1 MVCSYCGKLIWR
13 KHHWEAA
20 DVSGRFCSRDC
31 AYHASCK
38 KSLEKSVEQ
47 YWLDRKMSEPPIKKD
62 GIYSCLEEAS
72 SSEKKDGIDVSRG
85 TDCRFGEM
93 SNITG
98 KNIRWSFN
106 KNKVSVYYDSIVN
119 NSPWQTGALRFGI
132 FTSPEKGFFNFNERA
147 SLPTERKHRDWKS
160 KPCFL
165 WGSPIFLGGLGQGQC
180 HLNGNIEIEI
190 PKEFFKKIPGDIYIS
205 VVLQEAERDYFGYA
219 GHWSNRTAWTAN
231 SPGVKDC
238 L

>member
-1 MVCSYCGKLIWR
+1 MTVCSYCGKLIWR
-13 KHHWEAA
+13 KYWEAEN
-20 DVSGRFCSRDC
+20 VSGRFCSWDC
-31 AYHASCK
+31 AFHAGYKKSRE
-38 KSLEKSVEQ
+38 KSLEQ
-47 YWLDRKMSEPPIKKD
+47 FWLDRKMSEPPLKEG

-72 SSEKKDGIDVSRG
+72 SFEKKNGIDVERG
-85 TDCRFGEM
+85 TDCIFWKM

-106 KNKVSVYYDSIVN
+106 QNKVSVYYDSIVN
-119 NSPWQTGALRFGI
+119 NSPWKTGALRFGI
-132 FTSPEKGFFNFNERA
+132 FTSPEKGFFNFNEAA
-147 SLPTERKHRDWKS
+147 SLPAERKHGDWKS
-160 KPCFL
+160 MPCFL
-165 WGSPIFLGGLGQGQC
+165 WGSPIFFSRLGQGQC

-205 VVLQEAERDYFGYA
+205 VVLQEAERNHGYA
-219 GHWSNRTAWTAN
+219 GYWGNRTAWTAN

>member
-1 MVCSYCGKLIWR
+1 MVCSHCGKLIWR
-13 KHHWEAA
+13 KYWEAA
-20 DVSGRFCSRDC
+20 DVSGRFCSMDC
-31 AYHASCK
+31 VYHARCK
-38 KSLEKSVEQ
+38 KSLEQ

-62 GIYSCLEEAS
+62 GIYSCLEEANS
-72 SSEKKDGIDVSRG
+72 FEKKNGIGVGRA
-85 TDCRFGEM
+85 TCCRFGEM

-132 FTSPEKGFFNFNERA
+132 FTSPEKGYFNFDQTP
-147 SLPTERKHRDWKS
+147 SLPTERKHGDWKS
-160 KPCFL
+160 MPCFL
-165 WGSPIFLGGLGQGQC
+165 WGSPIFFSRLGQGEC

>member
-1 MVCSYCGKLIWR
+1 MTVCSYCGKLIWR
-13 KHHWEAA
+13 KYWVAR
-20 DVSGRFCSRDC
+20 DVSGRFCSSDC

-38 KSLEKSVEQ
+38 ESLERFLRDHKKIIE
-47 YWLDRKMSEPPIKKD
+47 EP
-62 GIYSCLEEAS
+62 GIYSWLEEAS
-72 SSEKKDGIDVSRG
+72 SSEKKNGIAVSRG
-85 TDCRFGEM
+85 TDCRFGAM

-132 FTSPEKGFFNFNERA
+132 FTSPEKGFFNFNETA
-147 SLPTERKHRDWKS
+147 SLPTERKHGDWKS

-165 WGSPIFLGGLGQGQC
+165 WGSPIFFSRLGQGQC

-205 VVLQEAERDYFGYA
+205 VVLQEAEHRGYA
-219 GHWSNRTAWTAN
+219 AWWFNQTAWTAS

>member
-1 MVCSYCGKLIWR
+1 MMVCSYCGKLIWR
-13 KHHWEAA
+13 KYWEAG
-20 DVSGRFCSRDC
+20 DFPGIFCSSDC
-31 AYHASCK
+31 VSHARCK
-38 KSLEKSVEQ
+38 KSLEQ
-47 YWLDRKMSEPPIKKD
+47 FWLDRKMSEPPMKEG

-72 SSEKKDGIDVSRG
+72 SFEKKNGIDVERG
-85 TDCRFGEM
+85 TDCIFWKM

-106 KNKVSVYYDSIVN
+106 QNKVSVYYDSIVN
-119 NSPWQTGALRFGI
+119 NSPWKTGALRFGI
-132 FTSPEKGFFNFNERA
+132 FTSPEKGFFNFNEAA
-147 SLPTERKHRDWKS
+147 SLPAERKHGDWKS
-160 KPCFL
+160 MPCFL
-165 WGSPIFLGGLGQGQC
+165 WGSPIFFSRLGQGQC

-205 VVLQEAERDYFGYA
+205 VVLQEAERNHGYA
-219 GHWSNRTAWTAN
+219 GYWGNRTAWTAN

>member
-13 KHHWEAA
+13 KHHWEAR

-38 KSLEKSVEQ
+38 KSLEKSLEQ

-119 NSPWQTGALRFGI
+119 NSPWQTGELRFGI
-132 FTSPEKGFFNFNERA
+132 FTSPEKGYFNFNERA
-147 SLPTERKHRDWKS
+147 SLPTERKHGDWKS

-165 WGSPIFLGGLGQGQC
+165 WGSPIFLGGLGQGEC

-190 PKEFFKKIPGDIYIS
+190 FKKIPGDIYIS

>member
-1 MVCSYCGKLIWR
+1 MTVCSYCGKLIWR
-13 KHHWEAA
+13 KYWEAR
-20 DVSGRFCSRDC
+20 DVSGRFCSMDC

-38 KSLEKSVEQ
+38 KSLEKSLEQ
-47 YWLDRKMSEPPIKKD
+47 HWLDLKMSEPPIKKD

-119 NSPWQTGALRFGI
+119 NSAWQTGADEIDSPDRFEGSI
-132 FTSPEKGFFNFNERA
+132 RTAPNAEIVLAHVKNPEIMTAMLNRYPHVNADLSCTPPETVTLMCRRFPKERLLFGTDFPA
-147 SLPTERKHRDWKS
+147 SLVFTDAADSLPDIPDEKQLSRLYADW
-160 KPCFL
+160 
-165 WGSPIFLGGLGQGQC
+165 
-180 HLNGNIEIEI
+180 H
-190 PKEFFKKIPGDIYIS
+190 KK
-205 VVLQEAERDYFGYA
+205 
-219 GHWSNRTAWTAN
+219 T
-231 SPGVKDC
+231 
-238 L
+238 

>member
-1 MVCSYCGKLIWR
+1 MTVCSYCGKLIWR
-13 KHHWEAA
+13 KYWEAEN
-20 DVSGRFCSRDC
+20 VSGRFCSWDC
-31 AYHASCK
+31 AFHAGYKKSRE
-38 KSLEKSVEQ
+38 KSLEQ
-47 YWLDRKMSEPPIKKD
+47 FWLDRKMSEPPLKEG

-72 SSEKKDGIDVSRG
+72 SFEKKNGIDVERG
-85 TDCRFGEM
+85 TDCIFWKM

-106 KNKVSVYYDSIVN
+106 QNKVSVYYDSIVN
-119 NSPWQTGALRFGI
+119 NSPWKTGALRFGI
-132 FTSPEKGFFNFNERA
+132 FTSPEKGFFNFNEAA
-147 SLPTERKHRDWKS
+147 SLPAERKHGDWKS
-160 KPCFL
+160 MPCFL
-165 WGSPIFLGGLGQGQC
+165 WASPIFFSRLGQGQC

-205 VVLQEAERDYFGYA
+205 VVLQEAERNHGYA
-219 GHWSNRTAWTAN
+219 GYWGNRTAWTAN

>member
-13 KHHWEAA
+13 KHWEAA
-20 DVSGRFCSRDC
+20 DVSGRFCSWDC

-38 KSLEKSVEQ
+38 KSLEQ

-62 GIYSCLEEAS
+62 GIYSCLEEANS
-72 SSEKKDGIDVSRG
+72 FEKKNGIGVGRA
-85 TDCRFGEM
+85 TRCRFGEM

-119 NSPWQTGALRFGI
+119 NSPWQTGELRFGI

-147 SLPTERKHRDWKS
+147 SLPTERKHGDWKS

-165 WGSPIFLGGLGQGQC
+165 WGSPIFLGGLGQGEC

-190 PKEFFKKIPGDIYIS
+190 PKEFFKKIPGNIYIS
-205 VVLQEAERDYFGYA
+205 VVLQEAERMYFGYGGA
-219 GHWSNRTAWTAN
+219 WSNRTAWTAN

>member
-13 KHHWEAA
+13 KHHWEAR

-38 KSLEKSVEQ
+38 KSLEKSLEQ

-132 FTSPEKGFFNFNERA
+132 FTSPEKGYFNFNERA
-147 SLPTERKHRDWKS
+147 SLPTERKHGDWKS

>member
-1 MVCSYCGKLIWR
+1 MFQVVFVVWTVRIMQVAKNHL
-13 KHHWEAA
+13 
-20 DVSGRFCSRDC
+20 
-31 AYHASCK
+31 K
-38 KSLEKSVEQ
+38 KSHEQ
-47 YWLDRKMSEPPIKKD
+47 YWLDRKMSEPPMKKG

-72 SSEKKDGIDVSRG
+72 SSEKKNGIDVDRD
-85 TDCRFGEM
+85 TDCIFGEM

-106 KNKVSVYYDSIVN
+106 QNKVSVYYDSIVN
-119 NSPWQTGALRFGI
+119 NSPWKTGALRFGI
-132 FTSPEKGFFNFNERA
+132 FTSPEKGFFNFNEAA
-147 SLPTERKHRDWKS
+147 SLPAERKHGDWKS

-205 VVLQEAERDYFGYA
+205 VVLQEAERDCGYA
-219 GHWSNRTAWTAN
+219 GHWGNRTAWTAN

>member
-1 MVCSYCGKLIWR
+1 MTVCSYCGKLIWR
-13 KHHWEAA
+13 KYWEAR
-20 DVSGRFCSRDC
+20 DVSGRFCSGKC

-38 KSLEKSVEQ
+38 KSLENSLEQ
-47 YWLDRKMSEPPIKKD
+47 YWLDRKMSEPPMKKG
-62 GIYSCLEEAS
+62 GIYSCLKEAS
-72 SSEKKDGIDVSRG
+72 SFEKKNGIDVDRD
-85 TDCRFGEM
+85 TDCIFEEM

-106 KNKVSVYYDSIVN
+106 QNKVSVYYDSIVN
-119 NSPWQTGALRFGI
+119 NSPWKTGALRFGI
-132 FTSPEKGFFNFNERA
+132 FTSPEKGFFNFNETA
-147 SLPTERKHRDWKS
+147 SLPAERKHGDWKS

-205 VVLQEAERDYFGYA
+205 VVLQEAERDCGYA
-219 GHWSNRTAWTAN
+219 GHWGNRTAWTAN